1 MKMKNKMKKQV
12 LFMAVAGL
20 FTSMASAADLIVRDA
35 GAGGAFS
42 TISAA
47 VAQSSDGDRIIIRPK
62 VGNLPYQENI
72 TVDKSL
78 TFVTEIPGDKYEING
93 NITITTANDRVVT
106 IQDAAMVNFTDIG
119 AGGAVLTGRMTVNVI
134 NCIVSDDILMSAA
147 GVTAN
152 IVGSESDMITM
163 VHGKVVSTLT
173 KKITITDDTS
183 GTPSTDDLYFIANKI
198 IYGAHGV
205 PETPAI
211 ILTTTKYQFHILNNY
226 IENASGNA
234 VSINNM
240 KVGTTNDIANNFM
253 YFSFSNSQGIYV
265 GGNALATVYI
275 LNNAFDN
282 GQLTYTV
289 DASSTPYVVAQY
301 NIVDSSSGSFVAT
314 GNVDVSNNNSSGAY
328 FFNSSTGIATGV
340 ILNAGNPDNT
350 YADIDLT
357 RNDVGPT
364 GGSYA
369 WSNYWTGIT
378 NRAHVFFLNT
388 PRTIF
393 NGTTGFPANG
403 NATTK

>member
-1 MKMKNKMKKQV
+1 
-12 LFMAVAGL
+12 MAVAGL
-20 FTSMASAADLIVRDA
+20 FTSMASAADLIVRDG
-35 GAGGAFS
+35 GAGGVFS

-47 VAQSSDGDRIIIRPK
+47 VAQASDGDRIIIRPK

-78 TFVTEIPGDKYEING
+78 TFVTEIAGDKYEING
-93 NITITTANDRVVT
+93 SITITTANDRVVT
-106 IQDAAMVNFTDIG
+106 IQDAAMVNNNDIG
-119 AGGAVLTGRMTVNVI
+119 AGGSSLTGRMTVNVL
-134 NCIVSDDILMSAA
+134 NCIVSDDILMTAG

-152 IVGSESDMITM
+152 IVGSECDMITM
-163 VHGKVVSTLT
+163 VHGKVVSTVT
-173 KKITITDDTS
+173 KKITITDDNGAS
-183 GTPSTDDLYFIANKI
+183 PSNDDLYFIANQI
-198 IYGAHGV
+198 VYPAHGV
-205 PETPAI
+205 TETPAI
-211 ILTTTKYQFHILNNY
+211 ILATTKYQFHILNNV
-226 IENASGNA
+226 IDNAGGNA
-234 VSINNM
+234 IAISNM
-240 KVGTTNDIANNFM
+240 KVGTTNEIANNFI
-253 YFSFSNSQGIYV
+253 YFSISNSQGIYV

-301 NIVDSSSGSFVAT
+301 NIVDSSSGSFA
-314 GNVDVSNNNSSGAY
+314 GNNLDVSNNNSAGAY

-393 NGTTGFPANG
+393 NGTTGFSAEG